1 MKSVRPKLGTVK
13 SDCLHLCSAP
23 PCLCL
28 VFKIRQGCGGEVQHS
43 IAHVYVEDR
52 MFWGSWHFSSPKC
65 LASYLSWP
73 SFRGSFLQVIS

>member
-28 VFKIRQGCGGEVQHS
+28 VFKIRQGSGGEVQHS

-52 MFWGSWHFSSPKC
+52 IF
-65 LASYLSWP
+65 
-73 SFRGSFLQVIS
+73 